1 MLWIALH
8 LPLLSLESFAATLA
22 TEQASAPLA
31 LVDAHHIATVNAAA
45 QALGIEPGQKRA
57 TALALAPQLLIGQA
71 DASRDAAALGA
82 IAHAAL
88 AFTPSVCMQPAHDPQ
103 RSPDT
108 VLLEVRSSLR
118 YFGGPTRLLQRLR
131 EVVSP
136 LGHRVH
142 AASAPTPLGAALL
155 ARGPRRVHCSDAPAM
170 QRALDATPVW
180 LLGPGREHWE
190 ALQGMGFAT
199 LADLRRLP
207 RSGLARR
214 FGTALLADLDRAY
227 GERPDPRV
235 PLALPPQF
243 ESRLELFAR
252 ADSTEQVLHA
262 AGLLLARLAAW
273 LAAQHA
279 FVRGFVLA
287 MQHEPRWR
295 SDAQV
300 PPQTTLVV
308 SLAEP
313 SRDPVHLQVLLR
325 ERLAQLQLPAPT
337 LELRLAAREIVS
349 GEAPSGELFASA
361 ASERE
366 GLVRLV
372 ERLQAR
378 LGAAQ
383 VQRLQAVHDH
393 RPERASATRPVD
405 AARVGQRNAAVSVP
419 ATPLRPVWLLAP
431 PEPLPERGARPLLA
445 GRALQLLSGPER
457 IESGWWDQAL
467 AERDYFIAEDA
478 EGALVWIYRARLPGR
493 DAAGWFLH
501 GRFA

>member
-1 MLWIALH
+1 M
-8 LPLLSLESFAATLA
+8 
-22 TEQASAPLA
+22 
-31 LVDAHHIATVNAAA
+31 
-45 QALGIEPGQKRA
+45 
-57 TALALAPQLLIGQA
+57 
-71 DASRDAAALGA
+71 
-82 IAHAAL
+82 
-88 AFTPSVCMQPAHDPQ
+88 
-103 RSPDT
+103 
-108 VLLEVRSSLR
+108 
-118 YFGGPTRLLQRLR
+118 
-131 EVVSP
+131 
-136 LGHRVH
+136 
-142 AASAPTPLGAALL
+142 
-155 ARGPRRVHCSDAPAM
+155 
-170 QRALDATPVW
+170 
-180 LLGPGREHWE
+180 
-190 ALQGMGFAT
+190 
-199 LADLRRLP
+199 
-207 RSGLARR
+207 
-214 FGTALLADLDRAY
+214 LADLDRAY

-235 PLALPPQF
+235 PITLPPQF

-300 PPQTTLVV
+300 PAQTLLSV

-313 SRDPVHLQVLLR
+313 SRDPAHLQVLLR

-337 LELRLAAREIVS
+337 LELRLAAREIVP
-349 GEAPSGELFASA
+349 GEAPSGELFPSA

-378 LGAAQ
+378 LGAEH
-383 VQRLQAVHDH
+383 VLRLQAVHDH
-393 RPERASATRPVD
+393 RPECASATRPVD
-405 AARVGQRNAAVSVP
+405 AARLGQRGASVAVP
-419 ATPLRPVWLLAP
+419 PTPLRPVWLLAP
-431 PEPLPERGARPLLA
+431 PEPLPERAAQPLLA

-457 IESGWWDQAL
+457 IEAGWWDHAL

-478 EGALVWIYRARLPGR
+478 EGALVWIYRARRPDDG
-493 DAAGWFLH
+493 ATGWFLH

>member
-1 MLWIALH
+1 VLWIALH

-31 LVDAHHIATVNAAA
+31 LVDAHHIATVNTAA

-88 AFTPSVCMQPAHDPQ
+88 AFTPSVCMQPSHDPQ

-155 ARGPRRVHCSDAPAM
+155 ARGPRRMHCSDAPAM

-190 ALQGMGFAT
+190 ALQGMGLCT

-243 ESRLELFAR
+243 DSRLELFAR

-262 AGLLLARLAAW
+262 AGMLLARLAAW

-300 PPQTTLVV
+300 PPQTLLSV

-337 LELRLAAREIVS
+337 LELHLAAREIVP

-378 LGAAQ
+378 LGAA
-383 VQRLQAVHDH
+383 RCSGCRRCTTTGPSAPAPRGRWM
-393 RPERASATRPVD
+393 RPGSASATR
-405 AARVGQRNAAVSVP
+405 R
-419 ATPLRPVWLLAP
+419 
-431 PEPLPERGARPLLA
+431 
-445 GRALQLLSGPER
+445 
-457 IESGWWDQAL
+457 
-467 AERDYFIAEDA
+467 
-478 EGALVWIYRARLPGR
+478 
-493 DAAGWFLH
+493 
-501 GRFA
+501 